1 MEQTEH
7 YRHEIKYDITYLD
20 YLALRQ
26 RIRTVMKQDSHV
38 RADGTYLIR
47 SIYFDNVADKALYE
61 KREGVAVREKFRI
74 RYYNDDLSFF
84 MLEKKVKD
92 HYLCRKESAPLNY
105 GECCKI
111 LKGDFRGIAA
121 REEPLLQ
128 EFYLKCTQQLLKPRV
143 QVSYIREPY
152 LYAPGN
158 VRVTFDRGVRSSMNH
173 RDFLERQWQDIQ
185 VIEQPSRMI
194 LEVKY
199 DEYLPDVIRMLLQME
214 DVRQRSYSKYGEC
227 RKFG

>member
-74 RYYNDDLSFF
+74 RYYNDDLSF
-84 MLEKKVKD
+84 
-92 HYLCRKESAPLNY
+92 LCWKGKLRTIIYAGKRVCQSAMRSVAEFSMAICWKLQT
-105 GECCKI
+105 GMSHC
-111 LKGDFRGIAA
+111 FRNSA
-121 REEPLLQ
+121 
-128 EFYLKCTQQLLKPRV
+128 
-143 QVSYIREPY
+143 
-152 LYAPGN
+152 
-158 VRVTFDRGVRSSMNH
+158 
-173 RDFLERQWQDIQ
+173 
-185 VIEQPSRMI
+185 
-194 LEVKY
+194 
-199 DEYLPDVIRMLLQME
+199 
-214 DVRQRSYSKYGEC
+214 
-227 RKFG
+227 

>member
-1 MEQTEH
+1 MERLKH

-26 RIRTVMKQDSHV
+26 RIRTVMKPDSHV

-47 SIYFDNVADKALYE
+47 SIYFDNLADKALYE

-92 HYLCRKESAPLNY
+92 HYLCQKESVPIRYAQ
-105 GECCKI
+105 CCRI
-111 LKGDFRGIAA
+111 LHGDMLGIED
-121 REEPLLQ
+121 RDEPLLQ
-128 EFYLKCTQQLLKPRV
+128 EFCLKCTQQLLKPRV

-152 LYAPGN
+152 QYAPGN
-158 VRVTFDRGVRSSMNH
+158 VRVTFDWGVRSSMNH

-185 VIEQPSRMI
+185 VMEQSSRMI

>member
-1 MEQTEH
+1 MERELH

-26 RIRTVMKQDSHV
+26 RIRAVMKPDVHV

-47 SIYFDNVADKALYE
+47 SIYFDNIADKALYE

-74 RYYNDDLSFF
+74 RYYNDDTGFF

-92 HYLCRKESAPLNY
+92 HYLCRKESVPLTY
-105 GECCKI
+105 DECCEI
-111 LKGDFRGIAA
+111 LNGDFHGI
-121 REEPLLQ
+121 RKRKEPLLQ
-128 EFYLKCTQQLLKPRV
+128 EFCLKCTQQLLKPKV

-158 VRVTFDRGVRSSMNH
+158 VRVTFDWGVRTSMNH
-173 RDFLERQWQDIQ
+173 AKFFEREWKDLS
-185 VIEQPSRMI
+185 VMEQPSGMI

-199 DEYLPDVIRMLLQME
+199 DEYLPEIIRILLQME
-214 DVRQRSYSKYGEC
+214 DVRQRSFSKYGEC